1 VGRFTRQQTF
11 LLALLFTL
19 GLLVAP
25 RSVAWALDA
34 PARDRS
40 FLATA
45 PDTSVAITLTEF
57 TITPASITV
66 PLGEP
71 VTFVVTNAGGAQH
84 NLVVELESRGI
95 EQRLFATNLLP
106 GETRRVTF
114 TFDASGNWEMYCPV
128 GNHRALGMQ
137 GTIQVAERTTPT
149 PAPTASTDALTPS
162 SHGHTRSDRC
172 PNGRVIAEPDS
183 RPRHDADTGEHATR
197 HPTIPGHATLWAAAG
212 RQLRDSRCTRSRTPD
227 WRPAAD
233 RSAPGQALRHD
244 VRVTRNSYSPDASL
258 VPVRPTQRARPRS
271 HLESGH
277 GPESGTHR
285 VPSQR
290 HTVEE

>member
-1 VGRFTRQQTF
+1 MGRFTRQQTF

-19 GLLVAP
+19 GLLVVP

-137 GTIQVAERTTPT
+137 GTIRVTPRATPT
-149 PAPTASTDALTPS
+149 PEPTVLPVTPEPTPLTTP
-162 SHGHTRSDRC
+162 
-172 PNGRVIAEPDS
+172 EPL
-183 RPRHDADTGEHATR
+183 PI
-197 HPTIPGHATLWAAAG
+197 PTPT
-212 RQLRDSRCTRSRTPD
+212 
-227 WRPAAD
+227 
-233 RSAPGQALRHD
+233 
-244 VRVTRNSYSPDASL
+244 L
-258 VPVRPTQRARPRS
+258 VPPPTPR
-271 HLESGH
+271 
-277 GPESGTHR
+277 T
-285 VPSQR
+285 VPSPTPPAQLAPPTGRPPDHHSEGPSVLLGLSLLLAGLAGLLVIRR
-290 HTVEE
+290 HSTRRGAPSG

>member
-34 PARDRS
+34 PARGRS

-149 PAPTASTDALTPS
+149 PAPTAQPTPS
-162 SHGHTRSDRC
+162 
-172 PNGRVIAEPDS
+172 P
-183 RPRHDADTGEHATR
+183 
-197 HPTIPGHATLWAAAG
+197 
-212 RQLRDSRCTRSRTPD
+212 
-227 WRPAAD
+227 PAATATPVPTAVPTVV
-233 RSAPGQALRHD
+233 SSPNPTAGP
-244 VRVTRNSYSPDASL
+244 VTTPT
-258 VPVRPTQRARPRS
+258 PVSTPRATPPFQVAPRS
-271 HLESGH
+271 GQPQAGSSGIAVALGLALLTGGLLLTARRRGKH
-277 GPESGTHR
+277 SGTT
-285 VPSQR
+285 SG
-290 HTVEE
+290 

>member
-1 VGRFTRQQTF
+1 VGRFTRQQT
-11 LLALLFTL
+11 LPLALLFTL

-34 PARDRS
+34 PARGRS
-40 FLATA
+40 FRATA
-45 PDTSVAITLTEF
+45 PDTSVTITLTEF
-57 TITPASITV
+57 TTTPASITV

-84 NLVVELESRGI
+84 NLVGLESCGI

-149 PAPTASTDALTPS
+149 PAPTAQPTPS
-162 SHGHTRSDRC
+162 PPVATATPVPTAVPTVVSSPSPTAGPVTTPTPVST
-172 PNGRVIAEPDS
+172 
-183 RPRHDADTGEHATR
+183 PRATPPF
-197 HPTIPGHATLWAAAG
+197 HVA
-212 RQLRDSRCTRSRTPD
+212 
-227 WRPAAD
+227 
-233 RSAPGQALRHD
+233 
-244 VRVTRNSYSPDASL
+244 
-258 VPVRPTQRARPRS
+258 PRS
-271 HLESGH
+271 GQPQAGSSGIVVALGLALLTGGLLLTARRRGKH
-277 GPESGTHR
+277 SGTT
-285 VPSQR
+285 SG
-290 HTVEE
+290 